1 MNYRIVA
8 TLGPA
13 TGGEKI
19 WRSLLE
25 AGVTAFR
32 LNTAHFRLEVLQ
44 AWLERIAGFLE
55 QAGSGSSAS
64 PERDGSAREVP
75 FPVILD
81 LQASKWRIGAVK
93 TAELKEGASVGLIPA
108 QGQEAGPEGAGS
120 GSGILPIP
128 HPDFFTAAQAA
139 GGGEIAVNDAKVML
153 RIERLEKKRI
163 DARVIRGGE
172 ISTGK
177 GITLVGSGYR
187 KEQLSGK
194 DRRIVELASSYPFVR
209 YALSYVKDAAEM
221 NNYRRLIPDSTY
233 LIAKVE
239 RASALEEAE
248 QIARSADELWIC
260 RGDLGA
266 EMGLAAMAE
275 QLFRFFPRIP
285 EIPKPVLL
293 AGQVLEH
300 LSANPTPTRSEISC
314 LYESLQRGFRGFVLS
329 DETAVGAYP
338 LEACRVAALFLSRKA
353 VRQGAGSVRAMTG
366 NSGD

>member
-13 TGGEKI
+13 TGGEKM

-32 LNTAHFRLEVLQ
+32 LNTAHFRLEELK

-55 QAGSGSSAS
+55 QTGAGGGAS
-64 PERDGSAREVP
+64 RERDGSARELP

-108 QGQEAGPEGAGS
+108 QGQGAEGAGC
-120 GSGILPIP
+120 GPGNLPIP
-128 HPDFFTAAQAA
+128 HTDFFTAARAA

-187 KEQLSGK
+187 KEQLSRK
-194 DRRIVELASSYPFVR
+194 DRRIVELARSCPFVR

-221 NNYRRLIPDSTY
+221 NNYRRLFPDSTY

-266 EMGLAAMAE
+266 EMGSAAMAE

-285 EIPKPVLL
+285 EILKPVLL

-300 LSANPTPTRSEISC
+300 LSANPTPTRSEISY

-338 LEACRVAALFLSRKA
+338 LEACRVAALFLSR
-353 VRQGAGSVRAMTG
+353 
-366 NSGD
+366 